1 MRFPWAPLS
10 HFLRH
15 WLKLAARIRAFFR
28 NHLSNPVAI
37 APAKNPPQEKLM

>member
-10 HFLRH
+10 RFLRY
-15 WLKLAARIRAFFR
+15 WLKLAARIRAIFR

-37 APAKNPPQEKLM
+37 APAKNRPQEKLM